1 MIPYEELAE
10 ENARL
15 LGIIKALKAENAVL
29 RSMLPPGAELPTRSN
44 EPETKPEHLDRE
56 AIIAQRLSLFRSLF
70 RGREDVYA
78 KRWVSKDGQRAGYKP
93 ICDFTNERG
102 WCTRFPYGTAN
113 CSKCQTRQNR
123 ALTDEAI
130 ARNLNKNAADEDVIG
145 IYPMLDDNSV
155 YFLCADF
162 DDKTC
167 KHGYAKDVL
176 PYIVSKS
183 CQPHKKACSLSQS
196 EILRT
201 AECPP
206 SAVQYALNHL
216 QSGYDGQ
223 IHICSKRMRRV
234 IDRIVPE

>member
-1 MIPYEELAE
+1 MISYEELAE

-93 ICDFTNERG
+93 VCDFTNERG
-102 WCTRFPYGTAN
+102 WCTMFPYGTAN

-130 ARNLNKNAADEDVIG
+130 ARHLN
-145 IYPMLDDNSV
+145 
-155 YFLCADF
+155 
-162 DDKTC
+162 
-167 KHGYAKDVL
+167 
-176 PYIVSKS
+176 
-183 CQPHKKACSLSQS
+183 KKACNFSQS

-206 SAVQYALNHL
+206 SAVQYTLNHL